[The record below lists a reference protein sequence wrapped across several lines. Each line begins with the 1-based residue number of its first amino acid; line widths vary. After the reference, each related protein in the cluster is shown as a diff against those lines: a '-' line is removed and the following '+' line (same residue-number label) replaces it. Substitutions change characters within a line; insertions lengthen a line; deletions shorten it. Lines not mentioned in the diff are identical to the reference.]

1 LRAFSAFSAGLPP
14 NDAICRRVV
23 FCGAEI
29 WYTKKEFTEAA
40 EQPRWDLH
48 KFVRNYA
55 LAL

>member
-1 LRAFSAFSAGLPP
+1 
-14 NDAICRRVV
+14 VV

-40 EQPRWDLH
+40 EQPCWDLH